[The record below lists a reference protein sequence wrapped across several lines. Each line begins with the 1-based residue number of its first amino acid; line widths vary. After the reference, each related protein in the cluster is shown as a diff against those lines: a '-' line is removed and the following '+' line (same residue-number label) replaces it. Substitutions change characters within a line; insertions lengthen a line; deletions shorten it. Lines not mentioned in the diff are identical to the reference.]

1 MSGRRL
7 FWDTVKHPWLTKH
20 VSVVALSHHSGA
32 FLYVRVTRRD
42 IRLMAVV
49 NGSSV
54 TLPSAISPAGI

>member
-7 FWDTVKHPWLTKH
+7 LWDMAEHAWLTKH
-20 VSVVALSHHSGA
+20 VSVAVLSHQRRT
-32 FLYVRVTRRD
+32 FLSARVTHRD
-42 IRLMAVV
+42 VRLMAVV